1 MNEPFRTLQNDPLEL
16 PIRITLETHYNPL
29 ELPSETPYNYTL
41 EPFRIK
47 HGGISLLVTLQAAL
61 LHDTVEDTAT
71 SPEDLETAF
80 GATVRAVVMEVTDD
94 RNLSQAQRKEAK
106 VKAAPRMSNHAKLVV
121 LADMLYNLR
130 DLQRVT
136 PEGWSEERVQKYF
149 EWSSRVV
156 QGLRGT
162 NAELEKKLDE
172 LFSQRSCP
180 TLLPH

>member
-1 MNEPFRTLQNDPLEL
+1 MELSALLDAADFAAIRHGNQRRKDPE
-16 PIRITLETHYNPL
+16 H
-29 ELPSETPYNYTL
+29 TPYINHPL
-41 EPFRIK
+41 GVANILSKE
-47 HGGISLLVTLQAAL
+47 GGVDELVVLQAAL

-71 SPEDLETAF
+71 SPEDLEAAF
-80 GATVRAVVMEVTDD
+80 GANVRAVVMEVTDD
-94 RNLSQAQRKEAK
+94 RSLSQAQRKEAK

-136 PEGWSEERVQKYF
+136 PEGWSDERVQKYF

-162 NAELEKKLDE
+162 NVELEKRLDE
-172 LFSQRSCP
+172 LFAQHSCP
-180 TLLPH
+180 ASLPD